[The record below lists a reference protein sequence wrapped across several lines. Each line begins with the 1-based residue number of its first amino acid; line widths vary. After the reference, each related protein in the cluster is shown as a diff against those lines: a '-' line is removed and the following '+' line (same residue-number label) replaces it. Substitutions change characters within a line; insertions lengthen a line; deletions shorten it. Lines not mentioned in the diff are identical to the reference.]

1 MKHFLLVKCVLL
13 LAFLMPGA
21 QTFAEEYSYTFTSK
35 QFSANGTVDL
45 GGVSWTLAGDGDFW
59 GYDGTKGHQFG
70 SGSYPYKTMTFST
83 SGIEGT
89 ISKIVINTSGASS
102 TKAQLQVTVGGNAF
116 GEKISLTTTATAYTL
131 EGSASGAVSFN
142 YTQTTKKA
150 IYIKSIT
157 ITYVK
162 DGEVLKEAQKLSFSQ
177 TEYSV
182 VLGSTD
188 FVEPQLTGAMT
199 DVTYA
204 SSNDAVAEVDA
215 TTGEVTIVGEGTA
228 TITATAEEDEDYDE
242 GSASYTIEV
251 SQPVSTEG
259 YLALVAEK
267 AGVYYA
273 MTSEVVSN
281 HLEPAVVEVVND
293 KVIIQKGV
301 NPSALMWKI
310 TDDGTTSTIQDI
322 DDKYLVCGSN
332 TSTSLYTQAKS
343 YSWNNSPEN
352 SSWLSS
358 TNAERTFIYSKSN
371 GYFRNYDIDNIGTA
385 GYADTYTV
393 AMPFADGY
401 VRIGLTDG
409 KYGTIC
415 LPCAVEADDIRGME
429 VFSVVGKRVDGEG
442 NPTKLVVAE
451 ESSMEAGVPYVFRA
465 TADEVAVAYTGEAV
479 DAPSSANGLVGVF
492 EDLKPIPGTGNYVIS
507 SNIIKKAGANTG
519 VRANYAYIDM
529 ESVPVYTE
537 GSSAKRIFEIGNGA
551 EPTSIHSVA
560 GDTDAVVDVYSI
572 TGVRLRAGVRANEAT
587 DGLCKGVYIVGGRKV
602 VVR

>member
-1 MKHFLLVKCVLL
+1 MKHFLLIKCVLL
-13 LAFLMPGA
+13 LAFLLPGA

-35 QFSANGTVDL
+35 QFSANGTKTLNGVD
-45 GGVSWTLAGDGDFW
+45 WTLAGDGGFW
-59 GYDGTKGHQFG
+59 GIDATKGHQFG
-70 SGSYPYKTMTFST
+70 SGNNPYKAMTLST

-102 TKAQLQVTVGGNAF
+102 TNAKLRVQVGGANF
-116 GEKISLTTTATAYTL
+116 GSQVSLTSSAKAYTL
-131 EGSASGAVSFN
+131 EGSASGAISFN
-142 YTQTTKKA
+142 YTQTSSKA

-157 ITYVK
+157 ITYAK
-162 DGEVLKEAQKLSFSQ
+162 NGEVLKETQKLSFSQ

-204 SSNDAVAEVDA
+204 SSNAAVAEVDA
-215 TTGEVTIVGEGTA
+215 TTGEVTIIGEGTA
-228 TITATAEEDEDYDE
+228 TITATAEETDEYDE
-242 GSASYTIEV
+242 GSASYTIKV
-251 SQPVSTEG
+251 SLPVSTEG
-259 YLALVAEK
+259 YVALVAEK

-293 KVIIQKGV
+293 KVVIQKGV

-310 TDDGTTSTIQDI
+310 TDNGTMSTIQDI

-332 TSTSLYTQAKS
+332 STNLYTQAKS

-358 TNAERTFIYSKSN
+358 TDAERTFLYSKSN
-371 GYFRNYDIDNIGTA
+371 GYFRNYAISNIGKD

-393 AMPFADGY
+393 AMSFADGY
-401 VRIGLTDG
+401 VRTGLTDG

-415 LPCAVEADDIRGME
+415 LPCSVEADDIRGME
-429 VFSVVGKRVDGEG
+429 VFSVVGKRVDSEG
-442 NPTKLVVAE
+442 NPTTLVVAE
-451 ESSMEAGVPYVFRA
+451 ETAMEAGVPYVFRA

-479 DAPSSANGLVGVF
+479 DAPSIANGLVGVF
-492 EDLKPIPGTGNYVIS
+492 EDMKPIPGTGNYVIS

-560 GDTDAVVDVYSI
+560 GDTDAIVDVYSI

-587 DGLCKGVYIVGGRKV
+587 YGLGKGVYIVGGRKV